1 MKIHN
6 KPLDNNTGVSGAEAA
21 STETAG
27 LGSKTRAG
35 QKSAGQDSVSLS
47 RMADLIALASNSS
60 ESSRSEHVAAI
71 AARYRSGSYVVDNQA
86 LGEALINRAFED

>member
-1 MKIHN
+1 
-6 KPLDNNTGVSGAEAA
+6 
-21 STETAG
+21 
-27 LGSKTRAG
+27 
-35 QKSAGQDSVSLS
+35 
-47 RMADLIALASNSS
+47 MADLIALASSSS

>member
-21 STETAG
+21 STETAS
-27 LGSKTRAG
+27 GSKTRQG
-35 QKSAGQDSVSLS
+35 QKSAAQDSVSLS
-47 RMADLIALASNSS
+47 GMADLIALASSSS

-71 AARYRSGSYVVDNQA
+71 AARYRNGSYVVDNQA
-86 LGEALINRAFED
+86 LGEALIDRAFED